1 MSATC
6 AKEKSNLKNNKS
18 KEYWRTA
25 LYIPYLTFS
34 TYSETG
40 AELTKSGKKVE
51 KLLKAYGIQNKN
63 DNEDSDMATGN
74 DSRRI
79 IHSSRTLDQFY
90 YHSLKDTK
98 SRDSDQVVTRYT
110 HYESRVDKALDILR
124 VDELWLW
131 VIDEETVITSSTSR
145 LDDKEDPVLEGIFE
159 SLRKAKGKSK
169 KQTTTIFCR

>member
-1 MSATC
+1 MLADLSP
-6 AKEKSNLKNNKS
+6 K
-18 KEYWRTA
+18 
-25 LYIPYLTFS
+25 IPYLTFS

-131 VIDEETVITSSTSR
+131 VIDEGMSQILLVSLDLTSR
-145 LDDKEDPVLEGIFE
+145 NRDCYHQLYKP
-159 SLRKAKGKSK
+159 
-169 KQTTTIFCR
+169 T